1 MFGLGTGELVV
12 IFLILLLVF
21 GANRL
26 PKLGKALGEGIT
38 DFRKSLK
45 GTDDADG
52 DALNETVA
60 DSATDKEKTET

>member
-45 GTDDADG
+45 GTDDGDETAANDAVADG
-52 DALNETVA
+52 STEQ
-60 DSATDKEKTET
+60 EKHEG